1 MITISIPLQLSNQK
15 MHFDYHHLDRSRSA
29 YTLTMLQA
37 MESMDQFYVEYLLQ
51 L

>member
-1 MITISIPLQLSNQK
+1 MITISIPLQLLNQK
-15 MHFDYHHLDRSRSA
+15 MHFDYLHLDKSRSA
-29 YTLTMLQA
+29 YILTMLQA